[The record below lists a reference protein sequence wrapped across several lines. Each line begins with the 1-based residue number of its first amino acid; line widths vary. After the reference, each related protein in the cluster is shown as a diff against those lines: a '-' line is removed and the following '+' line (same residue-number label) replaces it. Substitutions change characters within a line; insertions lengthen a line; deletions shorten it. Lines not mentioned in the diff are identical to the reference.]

1 MLCGKT
7 VAVVVPAYN
16 EERQIATVL
25 GTMPGFV
32 DRIVVVDDASRD
44 KTVVVVREYLQR
56 EGPGP
61 CPMTVTALKP
71 DSATMAG
78 RLDEQLDQREE
89 AQFLP
94 SEVVNEEPL
103 HERII
108 CIRNLVNGG
117 VGAAIARGYKW
128 CRDHG
133 IDCVAVMA
141 GDGQMDPVELE
152 DICRPV
158 VAEGVDYVKG
168 NRLIHRT
175 AREVIPRVRFIG
187 NSVLSLLTKV
197 ASGYWRVSDTQTGY
211 TAISLRALR
220 AIRLADIYKR
230 YGMPNDML
238 VKLNMAYCTIRE
250 VEIRPVY
257 NVGEKSKM
265 RVSRVIF
272 TISWLLLR
280 LFFKRLWGKY
290 FFRDFHP
297 LFILYNMAFVLT
309 LINIPV
315 FFKILGT
322 TLDGAPY
329 PVSVLVLF
337 AILCISSFQSF
348 IFAMWMDIQDNERL
362 YK

>member
-16 EERQIATVL
+16 EETQILTVL
-25 GTMPGFV
+25 RSMPDFV

-44 KTVVVVREYLQR
+44 ATVSLVR
-56 EGPGP
+56 
-61 CPMTVTALKP
+61 
-71 DSATMAG
+71 
-78 RLDEQLDQREE
+78 
-89 AQFLP
+89 QFLQQEGQGSAP
-94 SEVVNEEPL
+94 LTIPPVLAEGENRALEEQWASQEQALMTPVAVINDNPDDD
-103 HERII
+103 RII
-108 CIRNLVNGG
+108 CVRHLANGG
-117 VGAAIARGYKW
+117 VGAAIASGYKW

-133 IDCVAVMA
+133 IDCTAVMA
-141 GDGQMDPVELE
+141 GDGQMDPAELE
-152 DICRPV
+152 GICRPV
-158 VAEGVDYVKG
+158 LEENVDYVKG
-168 NRLIHRT
+168 NRLIHRA
-175 AREVIPRVRFIG
+175 ARELIPRVRFIG
-187 NSVLSLLTKV
+187 NSVLSLLTKI
-197 ASGYWRVSDTQTGY
+197 ASGYWRISDTQTGY

-220 AIRLADIYKR
+220 AIRLEQIYKR

-272 TISWLLLR
+272 TISWLLVR
-280 LFFKRLWGKY
+280 LFFTRLWVKY

-297 LFILYNMAFVLT
+297 LFILYNMFLALSLV
-309 LINIPV
+309 NVPV
-315 FFKILGT
+315 FFKILEET
-322 TLDGAPY
+322 ASGAPY
-329 PVSVLVLF
+329 RVSVLILF
-337 AILCISSFQSF
+337 AILCISSFQSL